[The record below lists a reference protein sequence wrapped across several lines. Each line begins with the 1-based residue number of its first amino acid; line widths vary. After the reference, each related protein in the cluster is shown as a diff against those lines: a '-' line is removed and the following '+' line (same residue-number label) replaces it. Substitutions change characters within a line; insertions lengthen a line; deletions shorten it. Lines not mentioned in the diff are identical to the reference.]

1 MNKKYI
7 FILSIIS
14 IFTIT
19 IITGCK
25 VNEGEELK
33 LTEEESNWLKQHPVI
48 YYASDPAFAPYEYI
62 DENNKHKGIAAD
74 YIVEVEKMLDIDI
87 VFIPTKTWSEALDLA
102 KKNTVNFLF
111 MSKSSERLKYF
122 YYTKPFV
129 FSPNMFI
136 ANKDYNTSF
145 NIKDI
150 DKYNIGV
157 LKAYS
162 NKDYLIL
169 LYPQAKTKDYE
180 TIVDGLFDLSSGKI
194 DLFLA
199 DLGQANYY
207 INKYGINN
215 LVILDSLG
223 YDFKFSFAV
232 NKDYKMFASILDKAL
247 DSMSEIDNERI
258 MERWISTDYKNW
270 INRDK
275 IKLAYVIIYI
285 ASACLFITVI
295 LIFILRKM
303 VKRRTLEL
311 EAINKKLEDRVNE
324 RTKELKAS
332 IDNLIETQN
341 KLIQS
346 EKYASLGYVV
356 SRVAHELNTPM
367 GNLLML
373 QSYGLEKSNN
383 YIKIYDTDIFKK
395 EDLKEISEVFESSM
409 RNIEYVINILERF
422 KRLEATLISS
432 YKTKIN
438 LKVSIELAI
447 EMMYSKNLIPE
458 GSIIETELEDI
469 YIYANNLWIEE
480 IVENLVLNS
489 IEHNESNE
497 NHIQILS
504 KGKEFLEII
513 FRDYGSGI
521 DSDVIEHI
529 FEPFYKK
536 SKDSRHSG
544 LGLSIVYNIVYKN
557 LRGSIDVRSIPNEV
571 TEFIIKIPLDIYLK
585 DESGKES
592 ENEEA

>member
-1 MNKKYI
+1 MKKKYI
-7 FILSIIS
+7 FILSIVFIA
-14 IFTIT
+14 IIT
-19 IITGCK
+19 ITGC
-25 VNEGEELK
+25 NNDGEPLK
-33 LTEEESNWLKQHPVI
+33 LTEEELIWLKQHPVI
-48 YYASDPAFAPYEYI
+48 YYASDPEFAPYEYI
-62 DENNKHKGIAAD
+62 DENSEHKGIAAD
-74 YIVEVEKMLDIDI
+74 YIAEMEKILDIDI
-87 VFIPTKTWSEALDLA
+87 VFVPTKTWSESLDLA

-122 YYTKPFV
+122 YYTEPFV

-136 ANKDYNTSF
+136 ANRDYNTSF
-145 NIKDI
+145 NIKNI
-150 DKYNIGV
+150 ENYNIGV

-169 LYPQAKTKDYE
+169 LYPQAKTQDYE
-180 TIVDGLFDLSSGKI
+180 TIVDGLFDLSAGKI

-232 NKDYKMFASILDKAL
+232 NKDYKMFVSILDKAL
-247 DSMSEIDNERI
+247 GSMSEMEHERI
-258 MERWISTDYKNW
+258 LEKWISIDYRNW
-270 INRDK
+270 INRNQ
-275 IKLAYVIIYI
+275 IKLAYGIIYVVL
-285 ASACLFITVI
+285 ACLFVTLI
-295 LIFILRKM
+295 LIFILRKII
-303 VKRRTLEL
+303 KRRTLEL
-311 EAINKKLEDRVNE
+311 EVINKKLEDRVNE
-324 RTKELKAS
+324 RTKELKDS

-373 QSYGLEKSNN
+373 QSYGFEKVNN
-383 YIKIYDTDIFKK
+383 YIEIYDTDMLKT
-395 EDLKEISEVFESSM
+395 EELKELGEVFGSSM
-409 RNIEYVINILERF
+409 RNLEYVINILERF

-438 LKVSIELAI
+438 LKASIELAI
-447 EMMYSKNLIPE
+447 EMMYSKKLVPD
-458 GSIIETELEDI
+458 GSLIETDLEDI

-489 IEHNESNE
+489 IEHNELKE
-497 NHIQILS
+497 NHIQIIS
-504 KGKEFLEII
+504 KVKDLLEIT

-521 DSDVIEHI
+521 EREIIEHI

-544 LGLSIVYNIVYKN
+544 LGLSIVYNIVYRN
-557 LRGSIDVRSIPNEV
+557 LNGTIDVKSIPNEI
-571 TEFIIKIPLDIYLK
+571 TEFVIKIPLNNYFK
-585 DESGKES
+585 NEYGKES
-592 ENEEA
+592 ENEED

>member
-1 MNKKYI
+1 MKKKYL
-7 FILSIIS
+7 FILSIIY
-14 IFTIT
+14 IFI

-25 VNEGEELK
+25 FNKGNELK
-33 LTEEESNWLKQHPVI
+33 LTEEELNWLKQHPVI
-48 YYASDPAFAPYEYI
+48 YYASDPEFAPYEYI
-62 DENNKHKGIAAD
+62 DENNEHKGIAAD
-74 YIVEVEKMLDIDI
+74 YIAEMEQILDIDI
-87 VFIPTKTWSEALDLA
+87 VFVPTNTWSESLDLA

-111 MSKSSERLKYF
+111 MSKSIERLKYF
-122 YYTKPFV
+122 YYTEPFV

-136 ANKDYNTSF
+136 ANRDYNTSF
-145 NIKDI
+145 NIKNI
-150 DKYNIGV
+150 ENYNIGV

-207 INKYGINN
+207 INKYGIND
-215 LVILDSLG
+215 LVILESLG

-232 NKDYKMFASILDKAL
+232 NKNYKILVSIFDKAL
-247 DSMSEIDNERI
+247 DSMSEIENESI
-258 MERWISTDYKNW
+258 LEKWISTDYKNW
-270 INRDK
+270 INRDQ
-275 IKLAYVIIYI
+275 IKLAYGIMYI
-285 ASACLFITVI
+285 ALACLFITII

-303 VKRRTLEL
+303 VKNRTVEL
-311 EAINKKLEDRVNE
+311 EVINKKLEDRVNE

-383 YIKIYDTDIFKK
+383 YTKIYNSDMFKK
-395 EDLKEISEVFESSM
+395 EDLKEISEIFESSM
-409 RNIEYVINILERF
+409 RNLEYIINVLERF

-438 LKVSIELAI
+438 LKTAIELAI
-447 EMMYSKNLIPE
+447 EMMYSKKLIPE
-458 GSIIETELEDI
+458 GSIIETELEEF

-489 IEHNESNE
+489 IEHNKLNE
-497 NHIQILS
+497 NHIQIIS
-504 KGKEFLEII
+504 RVKDSLEIT

-521 DSDVIEHI
+521 EPDIIEHI

-557 LRGSIDVRSIPNEV
+557 LMGCINVKSILNEV
-571 TEFIIKIPLDIYLK
+571 TEFVITIPIDVKLK
-585 DESGKES
+585 DRHGKES
-592 ENEEA
+592 ENEET

>member
-1 MNKKYI
+1 MKKKYL

-14 IFTIT
+14 IFI

-25 VNEGEELK
+25 FNKGNELK
-33 LTEEESNWLKQHPVI
+33 LTEEELNWLKQHPVI
-48 YYASDPAFAPYEYI
+48 YYASDPEFAPYEYI
-62 DENNKHKGIAAD
+62 DENNEHKGIAAD
-74 YIVEVEKMLDIDI
+74 YIAEMEQILDIDI
-87 VFIPTKTWSEALDLA
+87 VFVPTNTWSESLDLA

-122 YYTKPFV
+122 YYTEPFV

-136 ANKDYNTSF
+136 ANRNYNTSF
-145 NIKDI
+145 NIKNI
-150 DKYNIGV
+150 ENYNIGV

-215 LVILDSLG
+215 LVILESLG

-232 NKDYKMFASILDKAL
+232 NKDYKILVSIFDKAL
-247 DSMSEIDNERI
+247 DSMSEIENESI
-258 MERWISTDYKNW
+258 LEKWISTDYKNW
-270 INRDK
+270 INRDQ
-275 IKLAYVIIYI
+275 IKLAYGIMYI
-285 ASACLFITVI
+285 ALACLFITII

-303 VKRRTLEL
+303 VKNRTVEL
-311 EAINKKLEDRVNE
+311 EVINKKLEDRVNE

-383 YIKIYDTDIFKK
+383 YTKIYNSDMFKK
-395 EDLKEISEVFESSM
+395 EDLKEISEIFESSM
-409 RNIEYVINILERF
+409 RNLEYIINVLERF

-438 LKVSIELAI
+438 LKAAIELAI
-447 EMMYSKNLIPE
+447 EMMYSKKLIPE
-458 GSIIETELEDI
+458 GSIIETELEEF

-489 IEHNESNE
+489 IEHNKLNQ
-497 NHIQILS
+497 NHIQIIS
-504 KGKEFLEII
+504 RVKDSLEIT

-521 DSDVIEHI
+521 EPDIIEHI

-557 LRGSIDVRSIPNEV
+557 LMGCINVKSILNEV
-571 TEFIIKIPLDIYLK
+571 TEFVITIPIDVKLK
-585 DESGKES
+585 DRHGKES
-592 ENEEA
+592 ENEET

>member
-7 FILSIIS
+7 FILSIIF
-14 IFTIT
+14 IAIVT
-19 IITGCK
+19 ITGC
-25 VNEGEELK
+25 NNDGEPLK

-162 NKDYLIL
+162 
-169 LYPQAKTKDYE
+169 
-180 TIVDGLFDLSSGKI
+180 
-194 DLFLA
+194 
-199 DLGQANYY
+199 
-207 INKYGINN
+207 
-215 LVILDSLG
+215 
-223 YDFKFSFAV
+223 

-422 KRLEATLISS
+422 KRLEATLVSS

-458 GSIIETELEDI
+458 GSIIETELENI

-497 NHIQILS
+497 NHIQIFS

-521 DSDVIEHI
+521 DSDVIKHI

-571 TEFIIKIPLDIYLK
+571 TEFIIKIPLDIHLK

>member
-1 MNKKYI
+1 M
-7 FILSIIS
+7 S
-14 IFTIT
+14 
-19 IITGCK
+19 
-25 VNEGEELK
+25 
-33 LTEEESNWLKQHPVI
+33 
-48 YYASDPAFAPYEYI
+48 
-62 DENNKHKGIAAD
+62 KGIAAD
-74 YIVEVEKMLDIDI
+74 YIAEMEQILDIDI
-87 VFIPTKTWSEALDLA
+87 VFVPTKTWSESLDLA

-122 YYTKPFV
+122 YYTEPFV

-136 ANKDYNTSF
+136 ANRDYNTSF
-145 NIKDI
+145 NIKNI
-150 DKYNIGV
+150 ENYNIGV

-180 TIVDGLFDLSSGKI
+180 TIVEGLFDLSSGKI

-215 LVILDSLG
+215 LVILESLG

-232 NKDYKMFASILDKAL
+232 NKDYEILVSIFDKAL
-247 DSMSEIDNERI
+247 DSMSEIENESI
-258 MERWISTDYKNW
+258 LEKWISTDYKNW
-270 INRDK
+270 INRDQ
-275 IKLAYVIIYI
+275 IKLAYGIMYI
-285 ASACLFITVI
+285 ALACLFITMI

-303 VKRRTLEL
+303 VKNRTVEL
-311 EAINKKLEDRVNE
+311 EVINKKLEDRVNE
-324 RTKELKAS
+324 RTKELKSS

-356 SRVAHELNTPM
+356 SRVEHELNTPM

-383 YIKIYDTDIFKK
+383 YTKIYNSDMFKK
-395 EDLKEISEVFESSM
+395 EDLKEISEIFESSM
-409 RNIEYVINILERF
+409 RNLDYIINVLERF

-438 LKVSIELAI
+438 LKAAIELAI
-447 EMMYSKNLIPE
+447 EMMYSKKLIPE
-458 GSIIETELEDI
+458 GSIIETELEEV

-489 IEHNESNE
+489 IEHNKLNQ
-497 NHIQILS
+497 NHIQIIS
-504 KGKEFLEII
+504 RVKDSLEIT

-521 DSDVIEHI
+521 EPDIIEHI

-557 LRGSIDVRSIPNEV
+557 LMGCINVKSILNEV
-571 TEFIIKIPLDIYLK
+571 TEFVITIPIDVKLK
-585 DESGKES
+585 DRHGKES
-592 ENEEA
+592 ENEET